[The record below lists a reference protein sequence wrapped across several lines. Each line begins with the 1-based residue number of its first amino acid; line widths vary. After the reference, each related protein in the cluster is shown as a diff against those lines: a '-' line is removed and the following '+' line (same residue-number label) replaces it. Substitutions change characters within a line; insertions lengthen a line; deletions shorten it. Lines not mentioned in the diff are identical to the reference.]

1 MTDERTLVES
11 GNDFMDAVQIGQ
23 TARVMPLARELQS
36 ALEDARTEEKMAVQK
51 EFAFL
56 RKADFNE
63 LDLIDWCLGNGYL
76 QQALTLCVEWIPA
89 EIVSRRIFYPVDP
102 YVKEECVWRKGEQTW
117 QQYFIND
124 YVPPTSKE
132 DRQAVIDLLC
142 PRLAKRKKE
151 APQEETSTEDE
162 KRTWP
167 VGSVPGI
174 HSSEIAWD
182 TRQSQYLKMI
192 RYDLVHYQ
200 APAQYPL
207 EILYDYFHLHRAAAI
222 IFHQSAKKMP
232 SVEEIKMW
240 MRDLLVRIQNPP
252 KVSSFLDK

>member
-1 MTDERTLVES
+1 MTDERTLAEFR
-11 GNDFMDAVQIGQ
+11 NDFMDAVQICQ

-36 ALEDARTEEKMAVQK
+36 SLEDVGTEEKMAVQK

-63 LDLIDWCLGNGYL
+63 LDLIDWCLGKGYL

-89 EIVSRRIFYPVDP
+89 EIVSHRIFYPV
-102 YVKEECVWRKGEQTW
+102 VKEVLLPCVWRKGEQTW
-117 QQYFIND
+117 QQYFLND

-132 DRQAVIDLLC
+132 DRQAVINLLC

-151 APQEETSTEDE
+151 ASQEGTSTEDE

-174 HSSEIAWD
+174 HPSEIAWS

-200 APAQYPL
+200 IPAQYPL
-207 EILYDYFHLHRAAAI
+207 EILYDYFHLHRAAAV

-232 SVEEIKMW
+232 SVKEIKTW
-240 MRDLLVRIQNPP
+240 MRDLLVRIQTLPETL
-252 KVSSFLDK
+252 SFLDK